1 MYVLCLRAIYLNDE
15 IPPHTYQ
22 PSPAPPKTPR
32 QLTYLGDEEV
42 VDVEELRELLHG
54 QVLLHR
60 AVVPLEARLGPLR
73 PVRLVDVL
81 VLFCFV
87 GGGDCWAFVGVG
99 GWAFSCGGV
108 LVWEA

>member
-1 MYVLCLRAIYLNDE
+1 M
-15 IPPHTYQ
+15 
-22 PSPAPPKTPR
+22 
-32 QLTYLGDEEV
+32 

-87 GGGDCWAFVGVG
+87 GGVIVGRLLAWGGGRFRVGAF
-99 GWAFSCGGV
+99 
-108 LVWEA
+108 